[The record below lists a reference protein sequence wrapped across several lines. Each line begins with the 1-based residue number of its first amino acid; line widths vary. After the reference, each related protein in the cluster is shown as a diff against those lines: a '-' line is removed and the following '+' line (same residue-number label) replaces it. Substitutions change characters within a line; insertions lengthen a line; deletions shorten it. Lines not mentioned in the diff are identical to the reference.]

1 MLLTTRSLLGPGGM
15 PNQYGAMNR
24 HSRIMGSL
32 QLGVRTTVRTF
43 NSPAILIEAT
53 GRVSLGEH
61 SFHAHAQSTAV
72 YEDMQNKYTRAC
84 RFPSGRGFLHKPSS
98 SIDQRRAAAL
108 RPAVRRMFYSQARK
122 VWRRRGPLI
131 NAQSNLPVL
140 PRTPHRT
147 FQAVFASQS
156 ASIVLGEF
164 MHKSQRGKA
173 SSYAGVYE
181 GARPVVTFSG
191 GCKPICRPYC
201 DSSIVRHVRGDCA

>member
-1 MLLTTRSLLGPGGM
+1 M
-15 PNQYGAMNR
+15 A
-24 HSRIMGSL
+24 
-32 QLGVRTTVRTF
+32 
-43 NSPAILIEAT
+43 
-53 GRVSLGEH
+53 
-61 SFHAHAQSTAV
+61 STLSTPTPKT
-72 YEDMQNKYTRAC
+72 EDMQNKYTRAC
-84 RFPSGRGFLHKPSS
+84 RFPCRRGFLHKPSS

-131 NAQSNLPVL
+131 NAQFNLPVL

-164 MHKSQRGKA
+164 MHKSQRRKA

-181 GARPVVTFSG
+181 GARPPVTSLRIFWWLQTNLPPILRFQYSSPCQRG
-191 GCKPICRPYC
+191 LRMISVTGKPPGKYGSPKEPLEWSREKNRCLIT
-201 DSSIVRHVRGDCA
+201 